1 MHGLRSL
8 FTDFTSLHKKSQVF
22 VFTIAFLTPYTTA
35 IFILFHMIKSQTSF
49 KIQNLCLTLSCIVSY
64 KNMYTYISYMMVS
77 FLWYSVGCYC
87 DFIVIRRRLMI
98 LCRSRYPYF
107 FSNMSEKPGPI
118 TRCFAYLI
126 LTGSIQFY
134 NALIVQNSLNNI
146 IQNIL
151 EEAVLKLQKHSNICH

>member
-1 MHGLRSL
+1 
-8 FTDFTSLHKKSQVF
+8 
-22 VFTIAFLTPYTTA
+22 
-35 IFILFHMIKSQTSF
+35 
-49 KIQNLCLTLSCIVSY
+49 
-64 KNMYTYISYMMVS
+64 MVS

-134 NALIVQNSLNNI
+134 NALIVQNSTNNT
-146 IQNIL
+146 IQYIL
-151 EEAVLKLQKHSNICH
+151 EEAVLKLQKHSSRYLLFVWFDGFQLSNQFLYDLLINIQMSSYSHQNYASGESMRSLKNLSRQFDHAKEHS